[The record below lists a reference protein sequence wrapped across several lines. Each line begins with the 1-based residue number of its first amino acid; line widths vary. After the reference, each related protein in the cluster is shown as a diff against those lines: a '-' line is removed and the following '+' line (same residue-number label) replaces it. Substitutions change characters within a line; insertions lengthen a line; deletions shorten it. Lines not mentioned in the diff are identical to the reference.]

1 MDKKETPYYFSVIDR
16 KTKKIICTGLAVQWK
31 YINGYKFVST
41 DGIYFF
47 KESYN
52 NKIVGGGDKFQIVKD
67 LTDQITVLEKLPDH
81 YNAVPWNSRW
91 KDPNI
96 NNRNCDVGAIKNFDS
111 LLIDVS
117 SIDVYVEVPIDKECI
132 PLINALNSI
141 PDIVT
146 TTSCCGHGKRYFSIF
161 FYVYSLDAII
171 KLCDSVTNKNI
182 RIIVAINVLKNE
194 GKIVFPHKLLFML
207 CIDNIKGPEA
217 YKIADEYAREI
228 LKKYN

>member
-1 MDKKETPYYFSVIDR
+1 MDKKETKYFFSVIDR
-16 KTKKIICTGLAVQWK
+16 KTKKIICTGRATQWK

-52 NKIVGGGDKFQIVKD
+52 DKIVGGDKFQIVKD

-81 YNAVPWNSRW
+81 YNTVPWNSRW

-96 NNRNCDVGAIKNFDS
+96 NNRTCDTCTIKNIDS

-117 SIDVYVEVPIDKECI
+117 SIDVYIEVPIDKECI

-141 PDIVT
+141 PGIVT
-146 TTSCCGHGKRYFSIF
+146 ATSCCGHGKKYFSIF
-161 FYVYSLDAII
+161 FYAYNLDSVI
-171 KLCDSVTNKNI
+171 KLCDSITNKNI
-182 RIIVAINVLKNE
+182 RISVAINELKTE
-194 GKIVFPHKLLFML
+194 DKIVFPHKLMFML
-207 CIDNIKGPEA
+207 CIYNVKGSEA